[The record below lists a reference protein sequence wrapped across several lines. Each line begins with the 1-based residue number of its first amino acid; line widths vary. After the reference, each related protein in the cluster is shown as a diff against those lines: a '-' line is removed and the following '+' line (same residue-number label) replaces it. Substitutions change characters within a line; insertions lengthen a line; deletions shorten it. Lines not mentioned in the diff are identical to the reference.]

1 MALRRSLSSVMRRSG
16 LASPGISPTRPVTG
30 SPKKRRRFL
39 RETED
44 ESGSM
49 SIEDYNYRGDSYHS
63 SNLATK
69 YPLPLL
75 CEPPDTTLQA
85 RLSNM
90 TGIERHIRHLLD
102 THEVPFLNFDFQTF
116 SKPGY
121 PADGDIKRPGLL
133 VWVDIKDAV
142 SAASL
147 SAARRDIS
155 DLLEQNG
162 LGHGSPYN
170 LVQERSRATAGHCKD
185 RIPRLWI
192 SLGLFYVGSS
202 FGGAVP
208 TVALTVNPYAVHD
221 WQTLSLKLHTAINKA
236 RFADGV
242 RLEVEI
248 FPGHRGDLEERPAK
262 DFSETFTP
270 APRMGAS
277 IGVVGES
284 GGGTL
289 GGFLR
294 LKVGDIVHEGFLT
307 NSHVVAPPDTAP
319 PEVHERFAKHGV
331 NWKTSY
337 DEEER
342 CWVQYL
348 ALKDNDETRDSC
360 LVKFQDRAGHTEVV
374 ENYRSYHEGLIANET
389 STIAEME
396 ALGKD
401 ASYRRRLKQEYERQM
416 ADYWLKYK
424 HLDTMPIFLG
434 KTLLASGKAVVG
446 NKRKI
451 MDWAFVTC
459 SGMTR
464 PINNVSHNLFN
475 PAVENKLP
483 TSAAMREMGLSP
495 ENYFSS
501 NTMLYLPP
509 PNGQPPKEPGKIKPD
524 RWYFKHG
531 RTTGITAGICNGI
544 ESYIFMGD
552 TRYAHNR
559 QGDIER
565 IINPDPNAKPEDL
578 EYSEEWIIINAHSS
592 NRSFT
597 NQQTFCDRG
606 DSGSFI
612 WDAQGRLC
620 GLLFGDVHGWCGPKI
635 PADGNPNGQTPR
647 PLFSRPDE
655 HKGGRYQGAGIVSD
669 INDVIADIVLRAA
682 QPYRLY
688 SFLRIP

>member
-1 MALRRSLSSVMRRSG
+1 
-16 LASPGISPTRPVTG
+16 
-30 SPKKRRRFL
+30 
-39 RETED
+39 
-44 ESGSM
+44 M
-49 SIEDYNYRGDSYHS
+49 SIEDHNYRGDSYHS

-75 CEPPDTTLQA
+75 CESPDTTLQA

-102 THEVPFLNFDFQTF
+102 SHEVPFLNFDFKTF

-162 LGHGSPYN
+162 LGDLIVDIQDPQRFY
-170 LVQERSRATAGHCKD
+170 LPLIYPIQATDPHTILYRNA
-185 RIPRLWI
+185 REQLLAIVRTEIPRLWI
-192 SLGLFYVGSS
+192 SLGLFHVGSS

-208 TVALTVNPYAVHD
+208 TVTLTVNPYAVHD

-236 RFADGV
+236 RFAAGV
-242 RLEVEI
+242 KLEVEI
-248 FPGHRGDLEERPAK
+248 FPGHRGDLEERPSK
-262 DFSETFTP
+262 DFSEIFTP

-277 IGVVGES
+277 IGVVGEF

-289 GGFLR
+289 GGFLQ

-319 PEVHERFAKHGV
+319 PEVHERFAKYGV

-337 DEEER
+337 DDEER
-342 CWVQYL
+342 SWVQYL
-348 ALKDNDETRDSC
+348 ALKDKDETRDSC
-360 LVKFQDRAGHTEVV
+360 LEKFQDRAGHTEVID
-374 ENYRSYHEGLIANET
+374 NDRFHHEGLIAKVI
-389 STIAEME
+389 STIEEME

-401 ASYRRRLKQEYERQM
+401 ASYRRRLKQQHEQQM

-424 HLDTMPIFLG
+424 YLDTMPIFLG
-434 KTLLASGKAVVG
+434 KTLLASGKAVG

-464 PINNVSHNLFN
+464 PINNVSHNLFD
-475 PAVENKLP
+475 PAVGNKLP

-495 ENYFSS
+495 ENYFYS
-501 NTMLYLPP
+501 NTMPYLPP
-509 PNGQPPKEPGKIKPD
+509 SNGQPPKEPGKIKPD

-635 PADGNPNGQTPR
+635 PVNGNPNAPTPR

-655 HKGGRYQGAGIVSD
+655 YKGGRYQGAGIVSD

-682 QPYRLY
+682 QPYGLY
-688 SFLRIP
+688 SFLQIP